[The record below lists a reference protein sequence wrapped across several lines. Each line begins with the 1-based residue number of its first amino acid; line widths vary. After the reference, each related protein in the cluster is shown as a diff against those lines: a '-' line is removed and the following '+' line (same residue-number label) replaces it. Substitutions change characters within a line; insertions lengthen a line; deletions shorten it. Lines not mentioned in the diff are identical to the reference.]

1 MLKIDRDKKTF
12 SKLNTPKL
20 AEVAITERYDLQEF
34 ISNSPEV
41 FFNELGLELFLVGK
55 ELTPSQTVQD
65 RIDLLAIDKE
75 GCCVVIE
82 LKRGNNKL
90 QMFQAI
96 TYAGMM
102 SQWSPDDFFNLLDA
116 DKQEQ
121 LIDFLEVDIEEV
133 NRTQKLVLVAEAFDF
148 SLLIGAEWLNDN
160 FGVSILCCRIA
171 LATDAES
178 ENEYLVCSNIYP
190 TPELA
195 QVAISRGRSRSS
207 QLIAWNGWD
216 AAIAGIENEH
226 VASYYKQ
233 QIDANR
239 ESYLQKRILH
249 YRIDGKKR
257 WSPHAR
263 KDSAYVWQQG
273 RFVEDIDF
281 WSNGLSESSNIKTV
295 AGDSCLSFSLMTK
308 EDFDFFHAAV
318 TKELL
323 ATVWTVGEQN

>member
-102 SQWSPDDFFNLLDA
+102 SQWSADDFFNLLDA

-121 LIDFLEVDIEEV
+121 LMDFLEVDIEEV

-195 QVAISRGRSRSS
+195 QVAISRGRSRSDS
-207 QLIAWNGWD
+207 
-216 AAIAGIENEH
+216 
-226 VASYYKQ
+226 
-233 QIDANR
+233 
-239 ESYLQKRILH
+239 IL
-249 YRIDGKKR
+249 
-257 WSPHAR
+257 S
-263 KDSAYVWQQG
+263 
-273 RFVEDIDF
+273 
-281 WSNGLSESSNIKTV
+281 
-295 AGDSCLSFSLMTK
+295 
-308 EDFDFFHAAV
+308 
-318 TKELL
+318 
-323 ATVWTVGEQN
+323 